1 MSDTLIL
8 VLVAAITV
16 IGGLLIY
23 FRKSKKKESW
33 PIKPNPPKPVDSEE
47 DPIELDDVK
56 PPKDP
61 KDQTPIDPI

>member
-33 PIKPNPPKPVDSEE
+33 PIKPNPIKTDGPEEE
-47 DPIELDDVK
+47 DPIKLDDVK

-61 KDQTPIDPI
+61 TPIDPI